1 MPCGDAASGDLD
13 RPEWSAYAGHR
24 LRDMHDHLDDDGY
37 EVLAESDDCCVY
49 RCEHGC
55 LHLQIGDVNVR
66 IDESRF
72 ADLAAVIDR
81 AAAKLPATAQRW
93 AAVRG
98 PAH

>member
-1 MPCGDAASGDLD
+1 MRG
-13 RPEWSAYAGHR
+13 ESA
-24 LRDMHDHLDDDGY
+24 MHDHTGDDGY

-66 IDESRF
+66 LEDSRF
-72 ADLAAVIDR
+72 ADLAAVIDE
-81 AAAKLPATAQRW
+81 AAEKLPSSDVRW
-93 AAVRG
+93 KVVRG

>member
-1 MPCGDAASGDLD
+1 MLALAS
-13 RPEWSAYAGHR
+13 PQ
-24 LRDMHDHLDDDGY
+24 MHDHTDDDGY

-66 IDESRF
+66 LEDSRF
-72 ADLAAVIDR
+72 ADLAAVIEE
-81 AAAKLPATAQRW
+81 AAGKLPSPSVRW
-93 AAVRG
+93 KVVRG